1 MRNKHTDA
9 MGKREAKRHRTQ
21 VDHFK
26 LRGYLEYVVRDA
38 KTGEVVQRG
47 KKKNTVTAGGRGWAL
62 ARIMSGSNAQILSS
76 IAIGSVS
83 TAPTSNDSNLAGYDT
98 IANAGT
104 QGLTTATNTACTYT
118 MAVSFASNQTW
129 TNSTRIGEFA
139 LYNSSATAGAT
150 MFNRLNT
157 TTYINFATRNTF
169 AITVKITN

>member
-1 MRNKHTDA
+1 MKSKHTDA
-9 MGKREAKRHRTQ
+9 MGKREAKRHRA

-26 LRGYLEYVVRDA
+26 LRGHLEWVMRDA
-38 KTGEVVQRG
+38 RTGEIVGRG

-62 ARIMSGSNAQILSS
+62 ARIMSGSNAQILSA

-98 IANAGT
+98 IRNAGT

-118 MAVSFASNQTW
+118 MAVSFASNETW
-129 TNSTRIGEFA
+129 TNSSRIGEFA
-139 LYNSSATAGAT
+139 LYNSSGTAGAT

-157 TTYINFATRNTF
+157 TTYINFATSNTL
-169 AITVKITN
+169 AITVTITN